1 MRSRYT
7 PLVAVFLTA
16 CSHRLPM
23 PAGAPPS
30 PETVTREEP
39 GGDAAS
45 PEVAA
50 LMRLAEEPFATS
62 ADRDGKTF
70 VPLADA
76 QQWRRVRF
84 FLFDP
89 FTGFRYGDAHH
100 AVAGVY
106 VIDAPKEKATSAEC
120 LRAFERWAS
129 PLVRGMEIEV
139 TDPEP
144 RTISWRGA
152 PMTVRMRDATVLWGT
167 EKKTWAG
174 VYGAYVAWPRTCAV
188 LAYAFSGGDDVA
200 LARRVRDRFAE
211 KAYPLFFTRAA
222 ERPKP

>member
-1 MRSRYT
+1 
-7 PLVAVFLTA
+7 
-16 CSHRLPM
+16 M
-23 PAGAPPS
+23 PAGAPPT
-30 PETVTREEP
+30 PATVTREEP

-50 LMRLAEEPFATS
+50 LMRLAEQPFASS
-62 ADRDGKTF
+62 ADRQATTF
-70 VPLADA
+70 VPLADPS
-76 QQWRRVRF
+76 QWRRVRF

-106 VIDAPKEKATSAEC
+106 LIDSPKDSATSGDC

-129 PLVRGMEIEV
+129 PLVRGMEIEI
-139 TDPEP
+139 TDPKV
-144 RTISWRGA
+144 TTVSWRGA
-152 PMTVRMRDATVLWGT
+152 PMSVRARDASVLWGT

-174 VYGAYVAWPRTCAV
+174 VYGAYVPWPGTCAV
-188 LAYAFSGGDDVA
+188 LAYAFSGGDDLA
-200 LARRVRDRFAE
+200 LARGVRDRFA
-211 KAYPLFFTRAA
+211 KSAYPLFFTRGS